1 MEQKIFGGKLLLKL
15 CDLKEDY
22 VCMELVSVYIKIDYL
37 KLDGK
42 FSFDKFFLVYILNIY
57 YEEDQLC
64 YLKLID
70 MFIFIKQNLFC
81 FDEFV

>member
-1 MEQKIFGGKLLLKL
+1 MLKL

-57 YEEDQLC
+57 YEED
-64 YLKLID
+64 
-70 MFIFIKQNLFC
+70 
-81 FDEFV
+81 